1 MGKKE
6 LFPTLSLDEKRKLLD
21 LTEWYLQSVLSARK
35 GGEAKLVNVGV
46 EADFVEKLSDDEIRE
61 AIELSR
67 LTQKASTADNPKE
80 ALRLFKQIV
89 DRVPFDS
96 ISMLSIGVCYA
107 NLGQGRKAVSYVE
120 KALESD
126 PDNERIRQN
135 LEAIR
140 QHFGL

>member
-1 MGKKE
+1 MVPSERPFGQK
-6 LFPTLSLDEKRKLLD
+6 
-21 LTEWYLQSVLSARK
+21 
-35 GGEAKLVNVGV
+35 GEAKLVNVGV
-46 EADFVEKLSDDEIRE
+46 EADFVKKLSDDEIRE